1 MIMMMRGMT
10 VMVMMKTITVMMKTI
25 TINVLTLDEWEI
37 TLLSTGC
44 DNDTLLL
51 SAVVIVCMKCEI

>member
-1 MIMMMRGMT
+1 MIMMMTGMT

-37 TLLSTGC
+37 VG
-44 DNDTLLL
+44 DY
-51 SAVVIVCMKCEI
+51 VVINML